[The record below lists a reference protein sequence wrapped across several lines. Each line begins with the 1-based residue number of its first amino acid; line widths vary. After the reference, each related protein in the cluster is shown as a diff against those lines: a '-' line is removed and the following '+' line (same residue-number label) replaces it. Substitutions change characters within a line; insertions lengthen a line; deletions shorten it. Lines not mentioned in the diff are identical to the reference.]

1 MDVSNQQPAWTRIHV
16 VVDNDLIAIS
26 GAGGVAFIEKKV
38 FGSGVSIT
46 IVPTPGSM
54 ALLAAG
60 SVLAFRR
67 RR

>member
-1 MDVSNQQPAWTRIHV
+1 MSNASPAWQRIHV

-54 ALLAAG
+54 ALVAAG
-60 SVLAFRR
+60 GLLAFRR